1 MSSSKLNMAVQR
13 PPAALTSGS
22 TRCGV
27 MMSPWWAAVA
37 LVVPTLSGL
46 VWRWFELRFLHRVY
60 ERGGAKD
67 LKVAAEALRTT
78 RSQALAEK
86 LPRAGKVLRRGRD
99 QGEQ

>member
-1 MSSSKLNMAVQR
+1 
-13 PPAALTSGS
+13 
-22 TRCGV
+22 
-27 MMSPWWAAVA
+27 MSPWWAAVA

-78 RSQALAEK
+78 RSQTLVEK
-86 LPRAGKVLRRGRD
+86 LPRGRNKLGHGRD